1 MDDKIKK
8 GKQADKKQNCGE
20 SFSLANKVDI
30 DASNK
35 EFLRLETISNLQ

>member
-1 MDDKIKK
+1 MDINIKK
-8 GKQADKKQNCGE
+8 GKQSDKKQDCGE
-20 SFSLANKVDI
+20 SFSLANKADI